1 MSSTGN
7 LVVRGTVISLVGQL
21 AAQIIRF
28 GSNIVL
34 ARFLPESAFGI
45 NAMVFALTT
54 GLWLMSDVGIGASVI
69 RSKREDDDFI
79 NTAWTLSVA
88 RGFIL
93 FGLGTIAGPIAAWF
107 YREPQLVWLLPLCS
121 TMVLLLASESTAYW
135 VQQRRMSV
143 GRTMG
148 IDLAA
153 QVVALFVAIPI
164 AIYTEHVIAL
174 ALAAVMSAAVK
185 FVLTHLILPGPRMR
199 FRWDKLAL
207 KEIFS
212 FGQWI
217 FLSTLFS
224 FLATRWDVF
233 SLARL
238 QGFAL
243 LGVYGLAGQI
253 TSVPNQIAIQVTN
266 TILTP
271 VLADAFRGSIE
282 ELRARLKEA
291 RRAYLPA
298 AALLFVGAATTA
310 PAFFLIAYK
319 EGFHA
324 AGPMAQLL
332 MLPAWLAF
340 LQEASSRALLA
351 AGDGRGLALSNAVK
365 VVGTI
370 IATLVGFELWG
381 FWGFVGGCGAG
392 AVVGVVVVGWRLRDH
407 GVTVLVGDLVA
418 TVVFFVVGGAACV
431 VPMFLEPIVGI
442 KSQWLTLVSCVLI
455 CGPLAVLVV
464 ERVKEARANARGTS
478 VTLAAEMPRAGT

>member
-1 MSSTGN
+1 MSTGQK
-7 LVVRGTVISLVGQL
+7 VVRGTVISLVGQL
-21 AAQIIRF
+21 ATQMLRF
-28 GSNIVL
+28 AGNIVL

-93 FGLGTIAGPIAAWF
+93 FGLGTLAGPPAAWF
-107 YREPQLVWLLPLCS
+107 YDEPQLLWLLPLCS

-135 VQQRRMSV
+135 VQQRRMTV

-148 IDLAA
+148 LDLAA
-153 QVVALFVAIPI
+153 QVIALAVAIPV
-164 AIYTEHVIAL
+164 AIYTQHVIAL
-174 ALAAVMSAAVK
+174 ALAAVVSALVK
-185 FVLTHLILPGPRMR
+185 FVLTHIILPGPRMK
-199 FRWDKLAL
+199 FCWDKLAL
-207 KEIFS
+207 REIFS

-224 FLATRWDVF
+224 FVATRWDVF
-233 SLARL
+233 SLGRL
-238 QGFAL
+238 EGFAL

-253 TSVPNQIAIQVTN
+253 TSVPNQISIQVTN

-271 VLADAFRGSIE
+271 VLSDAFRGSVE
-282 ELRARLKEA
+282 QLRTRLAEA
-291 RRAYLPA
+291 RQAYLPA
-298 AALLFVGAATTA
+298 AALLFLGAATTA
-310 PAFFLIAYK
+310 PAFFLLAYK
-319 EGFHA
+319 ENFHA

-365 VVGTI
+365 VFGTI

-381 FWGFVGGCGAG
+381 FWGFVSGCGVG
-392 AVVGVVVVGWRLRDH
+392 AFVGVVVVGWRLRKH
-407 GVTVLVGDLVA
+407 GVLVLGGEVMA
-418 TVVFFVVGGAACV
+418 TAAFLVVGGVACGLPLWLAPRVGVHAA
-431 VPMFLEPIVGI
+431 
-442 KSQWLTLVSCVLI
+442 WLTLVSCVVI
-455 CGPLAVLVV
+455 CGPLAVLVIK
-464 ERVKEARANARGTS
+464 RVREARASSRGDS
-478 VTLAAEMPRAGT
+478 VSLGIEVPRPGT

>member
-1 MSSTGN
+1 
-7 LVVRGTVISLVGQL
+7 
-21 AAQIIRF
+21 
-28 GSNIVL
+28 
-34 ARFLPESAFGI
+34 
-45 NAMVFALTT
+45 
-54 GLWLMSDVGIGASVI
+54 
-69 RSKREDDDFI
+69 
-79 NTAWTLSVA
+79 
-88 RGFIL
+88 
-93 FGLGTIAGPIAAWF
+93 
-107 YREPQLVWLLPLCS
+107 
-121 TMVLLLASESTAYW
+121 
-135 VQQRRMSV
+135 
-143 GRTMG
+143 MG

-153 QVVALFVAIPI
+153 QVVALVGAIPI
-164 AIYTEHVIAL
+164 AIYTKHVIAL
-174 ALAAVMSAAVK
+174 ALAAVVSAIVK
-185 FVLTHLILPGPRMR
+185 FVLTHAILPGPRMR

-233 SLARL
+233 SLGRL
-238 QGFAL
+238 SGFAL

-253 TSVPNQIAIQVTN
+253 TSVPNQISIQVTN

-271 VLADAFRGSIE
+271 VLSDAFRGSVE
-282 ELRARLKEA
+282 QLRTRLDEA

-298 AALLFVGAATTA
+298 AALLFLGAATTA

-370 IATLVGFELWG
+370 IATLVGFEVWG
-381 FWGFVGGCGAG
+381 FWGFVGGGALG
-392 AVVGVVVVGWRLRDH
+392 AVVGVVIVGWRLRDH
-407 GVTVLVGDLVA
+407 GVHILAGDLSA
-418 TVVFFVVGGAACV
+418 TLAFFVVGGVACG
-431 VPMFLEPIVGI
+431 VPMLLEPLIGVRFGFNVVHL
-442 KSQWLTLVSCVLI
+442 KSQWLTLVSCVLL
-455 CGPLAVLVV
+455 CGPLAILVV
-464 ERVKEARANARGTS
+464 KRVGEARANARGTS
-478 VTLAAEMPRAGT
+478 VTIGAEMPRAGT